1 MSSFVFVVCLL
12 NVEESVS
19 LWVILS
25 WPGSTCDVVDNNVE
39 IKLSALL
46 IIGIITVMFWFESV
60 IPSFLGFSGDVSG
73 NNSFG
78 ILVLF
83 DMFGVVTGSKVDI
96 IVFVAEEFAV
106 VARINL
112 VLIRL

>member
-1 MSSFVFVVCLL
+1 
-12 NVEESVS
+12 
-19 LWVILS
+19 
-25 WPGSTCDVVDNNVE
+25 
-39 IKLSALL
+39 
-46 IIGIITVMFWFESV
+46 MFWFESV
-60 IPSFLGFSGDVSG
+60 IPSFLGFSGDVFV

-78 ILVLF
+78 ILVPF

-112 VLIRL
+112 VLISSLIEVVSFWMFTKIEDVPILGECIVVGPEL